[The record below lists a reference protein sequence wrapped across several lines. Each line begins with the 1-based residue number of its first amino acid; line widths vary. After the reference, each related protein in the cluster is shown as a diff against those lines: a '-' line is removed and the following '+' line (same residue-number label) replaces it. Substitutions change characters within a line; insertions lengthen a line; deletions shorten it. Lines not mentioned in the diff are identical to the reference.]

1 MGVGSAPG
9 SVILSVDRSHK
20 GKSVTI
26 QLCREIPGWLVPPP
40 MVDDHATP
48 QRQASKRGPWSRGA
62 TRSAGWAQQGQENPK
77 TGKQRALTCSQ
88 YNTVSSSN
96 KAAAHLLCN
105 STSAFILCQTLCSAF
120 YII

>member
-20 GKSVTI
+20 GKLVTI

-48 QRQASKRGPWSRGA
+48 QRRASKRGPQGVPAGLSRDGK
-62 TRSAGWAQQGQENPK
+62 TPK
-77 TGKQRALTCSQ
+77 
-88 YNTVSSSN
+88 
-96 KAAAHLLCN
+96 
-105 STSAFILCQTLCSAF
+105 
-120 YII
+120 